1 MEAWMMEAWMM
12 EDLILISDSRA
23 DFIHELKIVVK

>member
-12 EDLILISDSRA
+12 ADLILISDSRVY
-23 DFIHELKIVVK
+23 FILELKIIDD